1 MDLRVFFKDKLLERK
16 MSARSLYQLALCLI
30 ISAQGKML
38 IYFTCPVK
46 FVLLVQTE
54 EAFRKVSENSM
65 KVYL

>member
-1 MDLRVFFKDKLLERK
+1 
-16 MSARSLYQLALCLI
+16 
-30 ISAQGKML
+30 ML